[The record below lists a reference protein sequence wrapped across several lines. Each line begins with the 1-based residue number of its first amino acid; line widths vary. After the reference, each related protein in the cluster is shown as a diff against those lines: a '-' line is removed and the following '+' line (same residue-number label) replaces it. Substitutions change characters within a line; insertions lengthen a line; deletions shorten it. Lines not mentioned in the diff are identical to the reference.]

1 MGAKPPPMGRP
12 AGGGE
17 RGRSPPPY
25 GARVEEEGEE
35 DGDSVSPRVS
45 GFLSM
50 WKIKGMN

>member
-1 MGAKPPPMGRP
+1 MGP
-12 AGGGE
+12 ADRGGE
-17 RGRSPPPY
+17 GRRPLHRRT
-25 GARVEEEGEE
+25 RVEEEGEE